1 VIVLGGGA
9 SLVSGLVERL
19 APAILP
25 HIFADSWNTPIRV
38 AKFGDSS
45 GVLGAAWLC
54 DTLASGQKFGNSN
67 NNSMEDQQ

>member
-1 VIVLGGGA
+1 
-9 SLVSGLVERL
+9 VSGLVERL

-25 HIFADSWNTPIRV
+25 HVFADSWSTPIRV

-45 GVLGAAWLC
+45 GVRGAAWLC
-54 DTLASGQKFGNSN
+54 DTLARGQKFGNSK